1 MDFNMDREYIADI
14 TLGERLKFI
23 RHFRKM
29 TQKELGIACG
39 FPEESADVRI
49 RHYEMNRYVPKQDM
63 IQRLASA
70 LRCSAYALCSFN
82 NDILSITELLLWLHE
97 IRTMQVIKFNMKP
110 DSPYKTYLQPIY
122 NPNSLEDLGC
132 TDFPVG
138 VIFQN
143 SVINDALLELAS
155 RIKELDT
162 GVITWEQYFNW
173 KILWP
178 DSGEIFKT
186 GPDYKDWKTY
196 GLDS

>member
-39 FPEESADVRI
+39 FPEESADV
-49 RHYEMNRYVPKQDM
+49 
-63 IQRLASA
+63 SA

-82 NDILSITELLLWLHE
+82 NDLLSITELLLWLHE

-162 GVITWEQYFNW
+162 GEITWEQYFNW

-178 DSGEIFKT
+178 DSGEIFKA